1 MDPKEFSAAGIK
13 ARLQRAR
20 DAKRSAE
27 EAHRAA
33 QAAEMS
39 AMREAFDAQQVPPDA
54 MARIIAVVERSIE
67 NGEREALVFQFP
79 SDFMKDSGRSITS
92 QYGDWTLQLTG
103 AASRAYAFF
112 ESELA
117 PRGFILRPRIVTYDE
132 GIPGDV
138 GIFLAWEELP
148 K

>member
-1 MDPKEFSAAGIK
+1 MDPEEFSAAGIK

-33 QAAEMS
+33 HATEMT

-54 MARIIAVVERSIE
+54 MARVIAVVERSIE

-79 SDFMKDSGRSITS
+79 SDFMQDSGRSITS
-92 QYGDWTLQLTG
+92 QYGDWTLQLT
-103 AASRAYAFF
+103 
-112 ESELA
+112 ESADGPAVVGPDGGEDLEDPTFLVDPDDVTIDA
-117 PRGFILRPRIVTYDE
+117 PESGTAT
-132 GIPGDV
+132 PGSDTQ
-138 GIFLAWEELP
+138 
-148 K
+148 